1 MLPAEA
7 DQRQAL
13 AQLTALAQSDLGA
26 FWSRLEQ
33 LPVDQLREALAEI
46 LPGIGLTYG
55 DAAAALG
62 AEWFETAREAVGA
75 PGAFTP
81 VLAEQPDQGRWAALA
96 NWATE
101 TLLKPEPSPDAGRI
115 VLKRVEGGLQ
125 RSIAAQHRETIMRS
139 AIADP
144 AAKGWRRVGTGDTCD
159 FCAKLLGRGAV
170 YTEASVHF
178 RAHDHC
184 NCAAAPAWNS
194 KVVDISHVHDDFT
207 HSTRF
212 RSDEARV
219 KNARL
224 LRDY

>member
-7 DQRQAL
+7 EQRQAL
-13 AQLTALAQSDLGA
+13 AQLVALAQRDLAA
-26 FWSRLEQ
+26 FWVAAEA
-33 LPVDQLREALAEI
+33 LPVEELRVALAEI

-62 AEWFETAREAVGA
+62 AEWFETAREASGA
-75 PGAFTP
+75 PGAFAP
-81 VLAEQPDQGRWAALA
+81 VLAEQPDQGRWASLA

-101 TLLKPEPSPDAGRI
+101 SMLKPDPPKDVRHI
-115 VLKRVEGGLQ
+115 VLKRVDGGLQ

-139 AIADP
+139 SIADP
-144 AAKGWRRVGTGDTCD
+144 AAKGWKRVGSGDTCD

-170 YTEASVHF
+170 YTDTSVHF

-184 NCAAAPAWNS
+184 NCAAAPAWDPRR
-194 KVVDISHVHDDFT
+194 VDRSHVNDDFT

-219 KNARL
+219 RNARL

>member
-7 DQRQAL
+7 EQRQAL
-13 AQLTALAQSDLGA
+13 AQLVALAQRDLAA
-26 FWSRLEQ
+26 FWQAAGE
-33 LPVDQLREALAEI
+33 LPVGQLREALAEV

-62 AEWFETAREAVGA
+62 AEWFETAREASGA
-75 PGAFTP
+75 PGSFAP
-81 VLAEQPDQGRWAALA
+81 VLAEQPDQGRWASLA

-101 TLLKPEPSPDAGRI
+101 SMLKPDPPKDVRRI
-115 VLKRVEGGLQ
+115 VLKRVDGGLQ

-144 AAKGWRRVGTGDTCD
+144 AAKGWKRVGSGDTCD

-170 YTEASVHF
+170 YTDTSVHF

-184 NCAAAPAWNS
+184 SCAAAPAWDPRR
-194 KVVDISHVHDDFT
+194 VDRSHVDDDFT

-219 KNARL
+219 RNARL
-224 LRDY
+224 LRNY

>member
-7 DQRQAL
+7 EQRQAL
-13 AQLTALAQSDLGA
+13 ARLTALAQRDLAA
-26 FWSRLEQ
+26 FWAAAEA
-33 LPVDQLREALAEI
+33 LPVDELRVALAEI

-62 AEWFETAREAVGA
+62 AEWFETAREASGA
-75 PGAFTP
+75 PGSFAP
-81 VLAEQPDQGRWAALA
+81 VLAEQPDQGRWASLA

-101 TLLKPEPSPDAGRI
+101 SMLKPDPPKDVRRI
-115 VLKRVEGGLQ
+115 VLKRVDGGLQ

-139 AIADP
+139 SIADP
-144 AAKGWRRVGTGDTCD
+144 AAKGWKRVGSGDTCD

-170 YTEASVHF
+170 YTDTSVHF

-184 NCAAAPAWNS
+184 NCAAAPAWDPRR
-194 KVVDISHVHDDFT
+194 VDRSHVNDDFT

-224 LRDY
+224 LRNY